1 MFYFSFFFFL
11 DTSEG
16 NVLYLFSYID
26 FEAVF
31 NTLRRKYMPFTLF
44 WKGCVFSS
52 RTNQKFCLGIQ
63 RLDFKYYEFFRLKS
77 ESHWHYFDLCVLYC
91 LTTGRILVRY
101 CPMTHCY
108 LPLWVNILMLSSLFT
123 QVC

>member
-1 MFYFSFFFFL
+1 MPLLHDVFFFSFFFLL

-52 RTNQKFCLGIQ
+52 RTNQKCCLGIE
-63 RLDFKYYEFFRLKS
+63 RLDFKYYEFFRFKVKAIGIILI
-77 ESHWHYFDLCVLYC
+77 CV
-91 LTTGRILVRY
+91 
-101 CPMTHCY
+101 CY
-108 LPLWVNILMLSSLFT
+108 KV
-123 QVC
+123 

>member
-1 MFYFSFFFFL
+1 MIFFPFFFLL

-31 NTLRRKYMPFTLF
+31 NTLRRKYIPFTLF

-52 RTNQKFCLGIQ
+52 RTNQKCCLGIQ
-63 RLDFKYYEFFRLKS
+63 RLDFKYYEFFRFK
-77 ESHWHYFDLCVLYC
+77 VKAI
-91 LTTGRILVRY
+91 GIILICMCDV
-101 CPMTHCY
+101 
-108 LPLWVNILMLSSLFT
+108 ILSDHRKDFSQILSNDSLLFAALD
-123 QVC
+123 